1 MAKTKKKARKTKKK
15 AKKKSPRKPAARR
28 TFLASGGEVL
38 SRPDWSRTAGT
49 SEQGQIRYSYN
60 ELKKILGPPTFLA
73 ERDEMGQEQSAE
85 WQIQFPDGTFVMIYD
100 YKQSPLYEP
109 DMYGLD
115 PEVEEVPA
123 SVMKKYR
130 REKIDWSVNGK
141 SPAAMAWVQYALGKR
156 KSSPSAAKVV
166 AGKAAGKRGGY
177 MGELWRAFRGIDNPE
192 TKKWLSKA
200 ITRKG
205 KLGGAGFLSK
215 PVDTQKKIL
224 DRCVAQYG
232 YRSCL
237 GSVMVLER
245 IPKTEAKYGPRLK
258 TLRSWM
264 VKTYGDPGVF
274 GQRSGLAAALHGRPV
289 GDPEGTRAAEG
300 PGDRP
305 NLGQRRQPPVVERL
319 APLLHPQHLA
329 EASSLV
335 AVDRLRHPAEDLERV
350 HGIDQ
355 RDPGGLGRH
364 RQGLVVRGQVRRA
377 AKTTL
382 GVGTTVSGTGSGPR
396 GLDHVGL
403 GHPGLGLAQR
413 ATRLAERLGEERLEG
428 GLGLVSLGHPLGSVG
443 PHSPHP
449 EVAGV
454 CPHAPHR
461 CQRTAQLVTHVVAPR
476 IDAGVDT
483 PGGVLPLGPGGQPP
497 LMGRTECLGLLVRH
511 ARLRDRG
518 PELLRET
525 IPGVVAA
532 GTSGGGTLPRLH
544 TGGIGSPR
552 DLVQVD
558 PKSVDVGP
566 TGWLTGPAHPG
577 LLARRRGVVRLGNV
591 THHEGAG
598 GHLHPLHVAEIPR
611 VELLA
616 LARGITAG
624 STRARGREVRVLLG
638 RVGVVLGDLD
648 VDFRRRGARLVDPIE
663 AMGRAVASD
672 GEQRDQGQAMG

>member
-245 IPKTEAKYGPRLK
+245 IPKTEAKYGSRLK
-258 TLRSWM
+258 TLRTWM
-264 VKTYGDPGVF
+264 VKTYGGPGSF
-274 GQRSGLAAALHGRPV
+274 GPRSNPDAGLDRADVREMVRQLEQDAKALIKCRDWDRAADALDQAWLYAADAGLGKRDYAFMRKLAEKLPSRVKTRVPREEHSWRTWWAKVRHGQAESNPGHFTLVPEITDCPACRVKTNPDFEAALRSGSHRPKRSSSGRKTKKNPNGKTALRALMR
-289 GDPEGTRAAEG
+289 GT
-300 PGDRP
+300 
-305 NLGQRRQPPVVERL
+305 
-319 APLLHPQHLA
+319 
-329 EASSLV
+329 
-335 AVDRLRHPAEDLERV
+335 
-350 HGIDQ
+350 
-355 RDPGGLGRH
+355 
-364 RQGLVVRGQVRRA
+364 
-377 AKTTL
+377 
-382 GVGTTVSGTGSGPR
+382 
-396 GLDHVGL
+396 
-403 GHPGLGLAQR
+403 
-413 ATRLAERLGEERLEG
+413 
-428 GLGLVSLGHPLGSVG
+428 
-443 PHSPHP
+443 
-449 EVAGV
+449 
-454 CPHAPHR
+454 
-461 CQRTAQLVTHVVAPR
+461 
-476 IDAGVDT
+476 
-483 PGGVLPLGPGGQPP
+483 
-497 LMGRTECLGLLVRH
+497 
-511 ARLRDRG
+511 
-518 PELLRET
+518 
-525 IPGVVAA
+525 
-532 GTSGGGTLPRLH
+532 
-544 TGGIGSPR
+544 
-552 DLVQVD
+552 
-558 PKSVDVGP
+558 
-566 TGWLTGPAHPG
+566 
-577 LLARRRGVVRLGNV
+577 
-591 THHEGAG
+591 
-598 GHLHPLHVAEIPR
+598 
-611 VELLA
+611 
-616 LARGITAG
+616 
-624 STRARGREVRVLLG
+624 
-638 RVGVVLGDLD
+638 
-648 VDFRRRGARLVDPIE
+648 
-663 AMGRAVASD
+663 
-672 GEQRDQGQAMG
+672 